1 MQTFYRKNC
10 IIDIN
15 AVIYLPLELFERCW
29 TLVTKPKPALFLSI
43 CTSNLL
49 FVLIKFTMPMIFH
62 IIVSSICE
70 VSQAFSTVTTS
81 SHTGHTVTTTRWPHG
96 SPSLWV
102 PTPNGPMGPRPYGS
116 PLPMGPR
123 PYGSHSQWPPW
134 VPVPMGPHSQWVPTP
149 MAPWVPVP
157 MGPHPNGPT
166 GPRRLVWEPLYYDS
180 NDYKDLCNS
189 LSS

>member
-1 MQTFYRKNC
+1 
-10 IIDIN
+10 
-15 AVIYLPLELFERCW
+15 
-29 TLVTKPKPALFLSI
+29 
-43 CTSNLL
+43 
-49 FVLIKFTMPMIFH
+49 MPMIFH

-123 PYGSHSQWPPW
+123 PYGSPLQW
-134 VPVPMGPHSQWVPTP
+134 VPVPMGPTP
-149 MAPWVPVP
+149 NGPMGPRPYGSP
-157 MGPHPNGPT
+157 LTMGPHPNGPM
-166 GPRRLVWEPLYYDS
+166 GPRPYGSPPQWPHGS
-180 NDYKDLCNS
+180 PPPS
-189 LSS
+189 LRTAVL